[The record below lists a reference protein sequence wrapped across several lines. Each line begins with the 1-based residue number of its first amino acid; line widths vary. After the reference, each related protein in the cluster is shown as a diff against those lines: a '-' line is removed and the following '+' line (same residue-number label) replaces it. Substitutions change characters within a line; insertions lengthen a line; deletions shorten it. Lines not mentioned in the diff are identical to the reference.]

1 MCFFQVLI
9 LSFSSSS
16 LFQDDAEFVKALL
29 EVPQGPGG
37 PRTPDQR
44 SGGNGRGPSS
54 GGSAGSPTSPQ
65 FGRGACFPS
74 GPSPSSG
81 SPADALIS
89 DTSSTNERMY
99 ISLLRAG
106 SFPRGRSD
114 STGRNLLHYSC
125 LFGFA
130 DLALRLLRA
139 RWDVNAADRYGC
151 TPLHLAAY
159 RGDLDIAR
167 NLLRYGASVTVRDDC
182 GDTAAAIALR
192 VREPELCRELLLH
205 EYARR
210 RVAALIEPA
219 VLQRRSTPRSPD
231 TIPPEFL
238 VMLHQ
243 NSKDMQ
249 LTFSSEAAVKI
260 QSLFRRYQA
269 RKYFLALRRSAVT
282 IQSMYKKGHRISR
295 VVINTKNN

>member
-1 MCFFQVLI
+1 M
-9 LSFSSSS
+9 SFPMELNSC
-16 LFQDDAEFVKALL
+16 LLDDAEFVKALL
-29 EVPQGPGG
+29 EAPQGTGG

-44 SGGNGRGPSS
+44 TGGGGGGGRAAGS
-54 GGSAGSPTSPQ
+54 GGSAGSPASPQ
-65 FGRGACFPS
+65 FGASSPA

-81 SPADALIS
+81 APADALLLS
-89 DTSSTNERMY
+89 ENTSSSTNERLY

-106 SFPRGRSD
+106 SFPRGRCD
-114 STGRNLLHYSC
+114 SYGRNLLHYSC

-130 DLALRLLRA
+130 DLAVRLLRA
-139 RWDVNAADRYGC
+139 RWDVNAVDRYGC

-159 RGDLDIAR
+159 RGDIDIAR
-167 NLLRYGASVTVRDDC
+167 SLLRHGASVTIRDDC
-182 GDTAAAIALR
+182 GDTPAAIALR

-210 RVAALIEPA
+210 RVAALIEP
-219 VLQRRSTPRSPD
+219 VLLQRRCVPRSPTT

-238 VMLHQ
+238 DMLHQ
-243 NSKDMQ
+243 NTKDMQ

-282 IQSMYKKGHRISR
+282 IQSMFKKGHKISR
-295 VVINTKNN
+295 IVTKNNCL